1 MFDIGAP
8 EFLVLAIAA
17 LFIFGPD
24 RLPDIARQAARG
36 IRQVRSMAN
45 NARRE
50 LGREL
55 GPEFEDLDIADLN
68 PRNFVRKHVL
78 SGIDEDDL
86 RVDRDLDLRND
97 LRVSVDDD
105 SKSSNGSSNGSVNGS
120 DHVNGSDG
128 ANGAEP
134 AKDTDHVNG
143 VDRTDDSDQ
152 LNGTARL
159 GADESDGSDARS
171 VEDTADQP
179 ADTDAT
185 KDRRPVY
192 DLEAT

>member
-1 MFDIGAP
+1 VFDIGAP
-8 EFLVLAIAA
+8 EFIVLAIAA

-97 LRVSVDDD
+97 LRVSMDDD

-120 DHVNGSDG
+120 DHVNGS
-128 ANGAEP
+128 EP
-134 AKDTDHVNG
+134 AKDTDQVNG
-143 VDRTDDSDQ
+143 FDRADDSDQ
-152 LNGTARL
+152 VHGTARV
-159 GADESDGSDARS
+159 GDDSDGTGARS

>member
-120 DHVNGSDG
+120 DHVNGSDD
-128 ANGAEP
+128 ASGAEP

-143 VDRTDDSDQ
+143 VDRTDNSDQ
-152 LNGTARL
+152 LNGTARV
-159 GADESDGSDARS
+159 GADGSDGADARS
-171 VEDTADQP
+171 VDDTADQP
-179 ADTDAT
+179 TDTDAT